1 MSLAYDVHSPGRT
14 DGTPI
19 GIIIRFPSMIFHQM
33 KCSSPAWGHRGAEF
47 PPRGG
52 VSLGTARV
60 RQGRESTVERCAPPC
75 AGSGWHARRKA
86 TGVRAYGPGRVGIAC
101 LLSGGLRRPSRRR
114 KCLPH
119 SQRGRAHRDD
129 AHLHDAR
136 GGRAL
141 ARATFRPQL
150 GTWRGG
156 GPECQALAAANASR
170 TRRVRDASVSRAV
183 LSPPLLRERH
193 DPSGPF

>member
-1 MSLAYDVHSPGRT
+1 MLQHT
-14 DGTPI
+14 GTPPRCCA
-19 GIIIRFPSMIFHQM
+19 GGCR
-33 KCSSPAWGHRGAEF
+33 RGTHKHASGTYVCAG
-47 PPRGG
+47 GG

-114 KCLPH
+114 KCPPH

-129 AHLHDAR
+129 GHLHDAS

-156 GPECQALAAANASR
+156 APECQALAAANASR

-183 LSPPLLRERH
+183 LSPPLLREACRVGTFFTRPGFLGFH
-193 DPSGPF
+193 R